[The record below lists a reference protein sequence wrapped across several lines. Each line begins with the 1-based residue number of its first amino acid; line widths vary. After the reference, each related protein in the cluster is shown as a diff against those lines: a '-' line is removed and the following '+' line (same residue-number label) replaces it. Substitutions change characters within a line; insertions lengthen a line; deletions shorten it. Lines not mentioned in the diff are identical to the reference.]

1 MNMFA
6 VTCIDSSDTASGKP
20 CCLGVFRTRKEAAE
34 YVRDDVKRYAETNNL
49 KEGEYNETTGTAWV
63 DNTTGCEWKIDEVGV
78 VMSDYNKAKE
88 TAISLACVTNNYSR
102 EGLNTVLSYM
112 LSEHCTLQQMFTNRF
127 IIPFIREM
135 AKRDNNGNND
145 PRNAA
150 ACKACKDMWEGLKQA
165 RGLSDDDDFN
175 LPMI

>member
-1 MNMFA
+1 
-6 VTCIDSSDTASGKP
+6 
-20 CCLGVFRTRKEAAE
+20 
-34 YVRDDVKRYAETNNL
+34 
-49 KEGEYNETTGTAWV
+49 
-63 DNTTGCEWKIDEVGV
+63 
-78 VMSDYNKAKE
+78 
-88 TAISLACVTNNYSR
+88 
-102 EGLNTVLSYM
+102 M

-135 AKRDNNGNND
+135 AKRDDNGNND